1 MSPLSVRAKGAG
13 RIPVERGEAS
23 GMASTRTR
31 STTTTTAVAD
41 KPKRRASTPRRP
53 ATTHDDIALRAY
65 AIFQTEGGGDHV
77 DHWLRAE
84 QELAAPKRRRR

>member
-1 MSPLSVRAKGAG
+1 
-13 RIPVERGEAS
+13 
-23 GMASTRTR
+23 MASTRTR

-41 KPKRRASTPRRP
+41 KPKRRASSAPRRRV
-53 ATTHDDIALRAY
+53 TTHDDIALRAY
-65 AIFQTEGGGDHV
+65 AIFESEGGGDHV